1 MWTVIK
7 EKAAEWGGGGFPFS
21 AKDIVAALGTA
32 LRALSVGTQEML
44 FLGGRASIHLLRM
57 GFSSLFL
64 VWRVHQQC
72 SGISPGSVFRDHC

>member
-7 EKAAEWGGGGFPFS
+7 GKAAEWGGGFPFS

-32 LRALSVGTQEML
+32 LRALSVETQEMP

-57 GFSSLFL
+57 GFSCLFL
-64 VWRVHQQC
+64 VWGVHQQC